1 MRDDSSL
8 RDAPAAELGGARP
21 PSNLGCHAANEEG
34 TLRFMPTP
42 ADALRRWL
50 GLFCL
55 TMAGGMLIW
64 GQTVLKPLLE
74 GIWFLLYWG
83 VCFVFTFAAIGIAL
97 LDMRAVRLRIRAEQE
112 SLIRRT
118 LANLESAEESSPSQG
133 EKTKELSDQEPRR
146 NPDDAG

>member
-34 TLRFMPTP
+34 TLRFMQTP

-64 GQTVLKPLLE
+64 GQTVLKPHLE
-74 GIWFLLYWG
+74 GFGFLSYWAG
-83 VCFVFTFAAIGIAL
+83 CSAAGARRAGI
-97 LDMRAVRLRIRAEQE
+97 LDQANAGQTRTRGGILAGPTRSET
-112 SLIRRT
+112 RT
-118 LANLESAEESSPSQG
+118 LGHQVCAKPG
-133 EKTKELSDQEPRR
+133 
-146 NPDDAG
+146 